1 MTGNRSEAVRDAESR
16 RVAAGLHAE
25 AEQDRDTARAEI
37 ERMRERI
44 ATQED
49 GLRHGEQV
57 CARLVTERDEARAN
71 LDFLIRSSRAD
82 IAVLQKLHSEEIA
95 KLTAA
100 HERDILTIWHEA
112 TDAIH
117 PPATA
122 QDVREAVRK
131 LRQERNAANRES
143 ACVCLMPTLGHDIQC
158 PARRYKP

>member
-1 MTGNRSEAVRDAESR
+1 MSDLDRLADDYNAVRR
-16 RVAAGLHAE
+16 
-25 AEQDRDTARAEI
+25 
-37 ERMRERI
+37 
-44 ATQED
+44 
-49 GLRHGEQV
+49 
-57 CARLVTERDEARAN
+57 ERDEARSN

-95 KLTAA
+95 KLSAA
-100 HERDILTIWHEA
+100 HERDLLTIWHEA